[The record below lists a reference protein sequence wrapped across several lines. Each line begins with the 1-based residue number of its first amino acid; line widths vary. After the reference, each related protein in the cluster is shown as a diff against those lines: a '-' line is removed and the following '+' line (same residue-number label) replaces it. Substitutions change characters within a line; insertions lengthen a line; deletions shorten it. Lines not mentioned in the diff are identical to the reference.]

1 MLGFEISTIGIS
13 KLYVVNLTPNS
24 LLKYNNAVAGL
35 ELIKKA
41 GAEVTSC
48 GCIIELPELNGRQ
61 KLGEIP
67 LFVLCEKEDTEGG
80 LA

>member
-1 MLGFEISTIGIS
+1 MAEKWYFLLLISWS
-13 KLYVVNLTPNS
+13 VLYFIHHIPLF
-24 LLKYNNAVAGL
+24 LLKSAVAGL

-41 GAEVTSC
+41 GAEVISC
-48 GCIIELPELNGRQ
+48 GCIIELPELKGRD

-67 LFVLCEKEDTEGG
+67 LYVLCEKEDTEGS

>member
-1 MLGFEISTIGIS
+1 MAGKCFVFLKRSWLLPVLFPLN
-13 KLYVVNLTPNS
+13 LYLY
-24 LLKYNNAVAGL
+24 LKFAVAGI

-41 GAEVTSC
+41 GAEVISC
-48 GCIIELPELNGRQ
+48 GCIIELPELKGRD

-67 LFVLCEKEDTEGG
+67 LYVLCEKEDTESG